1 MNYGYSLLSVVP
13 GRGEPS
19 DKSEMVT
26 QLLFGESFAIID
38 EVSNWY
44 NVQLKHDGYEC
55 WVDKK
60 QVVITDK
67 IQSEGSDGILVDLLG
82 MAVSETNND
91 AIPLVMGSVLPNY
104 ENGRFQ
110 IGDNKYIISG
120 NVEQPGDPNPEWV
133 RKSSL
138 KLLNI
143 DEIELED
150 NEVFV

>member
-44 NVQLKHDGYEC
+44 NVKSEHDGYEC

-60 QVVITDK
+60 QVIITDK
-67 IQSEGSDGILVDLLG
+67 IKSENFL
-82 MAVSETNND
+82 NN
-91 AIPLVMGSVLPNY
+91 PC
-104 ENGRFQ
+104 F
-110 IGDNKYIISG
+110 
-120 NVEQPGDPNPEWV
+120 
-133 RKSSL
+133 
-138 KLLNI
+138 
-143 DEIELED
+143 
-150 NEVFV
+150 